1 MRDRVTAVLRRI
13 VETFQS
19 FTPGQKAI
27 SIFAVLA
34 LAVGGYFFATWAA
47 QPTYAPLFSNLAPAD
62 ASAIVDKLNAD
73 AVPYQLTNG
82 GQTIMVPQDQVY
94 AERIKLSGQGLPA
107 QADTGYALL
116 DKQGVMTSDFMQQVG
131 YQRALEGELNK
142 TIKSMAGV
150 QSATVHLAIP
160 AKDVFADNQQK
171 PTASVL
177 VQTAPSAKLSSAQT
191 QAIVHLVSSSVPGL
205 DPAKVTLVGA
215 DGKVL
220 STDDA
225 AGASGAADART
236 QQTQAFEQRMSGS
249 LQSMLDQVV
258 GPGHAA
264 VQVTADLDYDQTE
277 TKTQKYIAE
286 PSAPPLA
293 ETKKTEVYNG
303 GPNMGTGV
311 LGPDNIQV
319 PNGITGSAGPNGGYA
334 AQSDTRNNAV
344 GMVTETR
351 KSAPG
356 SVRKLS
362 VAVMLDSATAK
373 GANEAQLQQLVS
385 SAVGL
390 DPARGDSIALSTVA
404 FDKAAADT
412 NAKALA
418 DAKKAEQ
425 QAQLYSMLKTGAIV
439 GAILLLG
446 LVAWLRSR
454 RRNKRLRKLQVEI
467 ARANEERLAL
477 ELANARAALEAE
489 GGMDARLAIAPGGPG
504 DEDVAAEREAR
515 QREITSLVEQQP
527 DEVAQVLRGW
537 LADRRS

>member
-1 MRDRVTAVLRRI
+1 MRDRVTAVLRRV

-19 FTPGQKAI
+19 FTPGQRAI
-27 SIFAVLA
+27 SIFAVVA
-34 LAVGGYFFATWAA
+34 LAVGGYFFSTWAA
-47 QPTYAPLFSNLAPAD
+47 QPTYAPLFNNLAPAD

-73 AVPYQLTNG
+73 GVPYQLTNG
-82 GQTIMVPQDQVY
+82 GQTITVPQDQVY
-94 AERIKLSGQGLPA
+94 AQRIKLSGAGLPA

-142 TIKSMAGV
+142 TIKSIAGV
-150 QSATVHLAIP
+150 QSAAVHLAIP
-160 AKDVFADNQQK
+160 TKDVFADNQQK

-177 VQTAPSAKLSSAQT
+177 VQTGPSGKLSSPQA

-205 DPAKVTLVGA
+205 EPSKVTLVGA

-236 QQTQAFEQRMSGS
+236 QQTQAFEQRMGSS
-249 LQSMLDQVV
+249 LQQMLDQVV

-264 VQVTADLDYDQTE
+264 VQVTADLDFDQTE
-277 TKTQKYIAE
+277 TKTQKYVAD
-286 PSAPPLA
+286 PNTPPLA
-293 ETKKTEVYNG
+293 ETKKTETYTGNG
-303 GPNMGTGV
+303 TMGAGV

-319 PNGITGSAGPNGGYA
+319 PGGTGGANNGYN
-334 AQSDTRNNAV
+334 AQSETRNNAV

-390 DPARGDSIALSTVA
+390 DAARGDTIALSTVP
-404 FDKAAADT
+404 FDKSASDA

-418 DAKKAEQ
+418 DAKKAEEQ
-425 QAQLYSMLKTGAIV
+425 DRLYSLAKTGGIV
-439 GAILLLG
+439 AAILLLMFF
-446 LVAWLRSR
+446 AWLRSR
-454 RRNKRLRKLQVEI
+454 RRNKRLRRLQAEI
-467 ARANEERLAL
+467 ASANEERLQL

-489 GGMDARLAIAPGGPG
+489 GGETARLAITPGGGPN
-504 DEDVAAEREAR
+504 DEEAAAERELR
-515 QREITSLVEQQP
+515 QREISSLVEQQP

>member
-19 FTPGQKAI
+19 FTPGQRAM
-27 SIFAVLA
+27 SIFAVIA
-34 LAVGGYFFATWAA
+34 LAVGGYFFSTWAA
-47 QPTYAPLFSNLAPAD
+47 QPTYSPLFSNLAPAD
-62 ASAIVDKLNAD
+62 ASAIVDKLTAD

-82 GQTIMVPQDQVY
+82 GQTIMVPQDKVY
-94 AERIKLSGQGLPA
+94 GERIKLSGQGLPA
-107 QADTGYALL
+107 QSDTGYALL

-142 TIKSMAGV
+142 TIKSISGV
-150 QSATVHLAIP
+150 QSAAVHLAMP
-160 AKDVFADNQQK
+160 AKDVFADSQQK

-177 VQTAPSAKLSSAQT
+177 VQTGPSAKLTSVQA

-205 DPAKVTLVGA
+205 DASKVTVVGA

-225 AGASGAADART
+225 AGASGAADTRT

-249 LQSMLDQVV
+249 LQQMLDQVV

-264 VQVTADLDYDQTE
+264 VKVTADLDYDQTE
-277 TKTQKYIAE
+277 TKTQKYIAD
-286 PSAPPLA
+286 PSTPPLA
-293 ETKKTEVYNG
+293 DSKKTEVYNG
-303 GPNMGTGV
+303 NGGAGPGV

-319 PNGITGSAGPNGGYA
+319 PVGAGNPSSGYSS
-334 AQSDTRNNAV
+334 QTETRNNAV

-390 DPARGDSIALSTVA
+390 DAGRGDTIALSTLA
-404 FDKAAADT
+404 FDKSAANQ
-412 NAKALA
+412 NAGALA

-425 QAQLYSMLKTGAIV
+425 QAQLYSMIKTGAIV
-439 GAILLLG
+439 GVIALLLLIAMFG
-446 LVAWLRSR
+446 TR
-454 RRNKRLRKLQVEI
+454 RRNKKLDKLLKAEVAQ
-467 ARANEERLAL
+467 
-477 ELANARAALEAE
+477 ANADRAALDAANTRAIEAD
-489 GGMDARLAIAPGGPG
+489 GGVDARLAIAPADSDDGA
-504 DEDVAAEREAR
+504 AAEREAR
-515 QREITSLVEQQP
+515 HRELTSLVEQQP
-527 DEVAQVLRGW
+527 EEVAQVLRGW
-537 LADRRS
+537 LADRRN

>member
-19 FTPGQKAI
+19 FTPGQKAMSVI
-27 SIFAVLA
+27 AVIA
-34 LAVGGYFFATWAA
+34 LAAGGYFFSTWVS
-47 QPTYAPLFSNLAPAD
+47 QPTYTPLFSNLAPAD
-62 ASAIVDKLNAD
+62 ASAIVDKLTAEG
-73 AVPYQLTNG
+73 VPYQLSNG

-142 TIKSMAGV
+142 TIKSISGV
-150 QSATVHLAIP
+150 QAAAVHLAIP
-160 AKDVFADNQQK
+160 TKDVFADSQQK

-177 VQTAPSAKLSSAQT
+177 VQTASSAKLSSAQA

-205 DPAKVTLVGA
+205 DASKVTVVGA

-225 AGASGAADART
+225 AGASGAADARS
-236 QQTQAFEQRMSGS
+236 QQTQAFEQRMGGS
-249 LQSMLDQVV
+249 LQKMLDQVV

-277 TKTQKYIAE
+277 TKTQKYIAD
-286 PSAPPLA
+286 PSTPPLA
-293 ETKKTEVYNG
+293 ESKKTEIYNG
-303 GPNMGTGV
+303 NGGVGPGV

-319 PNGITGSAGPNGGYA
+319 PVGAGNPSSGYSS
-334 AQSDTRNNAV
+334 QSDTRNNAV
-344 GMVTETR
+344 GMVTESR

-356 SVRKLS
+356 SVRRLS

-373 GANEAQLQQLVS
+373 GVNEAQIQQLVS

-390 DPARGDSIALSTVA
+390 DANRGDSIAVSTVP
-404 FDKAAADT
+404 FDTSAANV
-412 NAKALA
+412 NAGALA

-425 QAQLYSMLKTGAIV
+425 QAQLYSMLKTGAVV

-446 LVAWLRSR
+446 FIAWFRSR
-454 RRNKRLRKLQVEI
+454 RRNKGLRALQAEI
-467 ARANEERLAL
+467 ERTNTERLAL
-477 ELANARAALEAE
+477 EAANARAALEAE
-489 GGMDARLAIAPGGPG
+489 AGGDARLALMPGGP
-504 DEDVAAEREAR
+504 DEEAAAEREAR
-515 QREITSLVEQQP
+515 QQEITSLVEQQP
-527 DEVAQVLRGW
+527 EEVAQVLRGW
-537 LADRRS
+537 LADRRG

>member
-19 FTPGQKAI
+19 FTPGQRAM
-27 SIFAVLA
+27 SVFAVIA
-34 LAVGGYFFATWAA
+34 LAVGGYFFATWAS
-47 QPTYAPLFSNLAPAD
+47 QPTYSPLFSNLAPAD
-62 ASAIVDKLNAD
+62 ASAIVDKLTAD

-82 GQTIMVPQDQVY
+82 GQTIMVPQDKVY
-94 AERIKLSGQGLPA
+94 GERIKLSGQGLPA

-142 TIKSMAGV
+142 TIKSISGV
-150 QSATVHLAIP
+150 QAAAVHLAMP
-160 AKDVFADNQQK
+160 AKDVFADSQQK

-177 VQTAPSAKLSSAQT
+177 VQTAPSAKLTSAQA

-205 DPAKVTLVGA
+205 DASNVTVVGA

-236 QQTQAFEQRMSGS
+236 QQTQAFEQRMSTS

-258 GPGHAA
+258 GAGHAA

-277 TKTQKYIAE
+277 TKTQKYISD
-286 PSAPPLA
+286 PSTPPLA
-293 ETKKTEVYNG
+293 DSKKTEVYNG
-303 GPNMGTGV
+303 SGAVGAGV

-319 PNGITGSAGPNGGYA
+319 PVGAGNPSSGYSS
-334 AQSDTRNNAV
+334 QTETRNNAV

-356 SVRKLS
+356 SVRRLS
-362 VAVMLDSATAK
+362 VAVMLDSATAG

-390 DPARGDSIALSTVA
+390 DPARGDSIALSTLA
-404 FDKAAADT
+404 FDKSAANKDAG
-412 NAKALA
+412 ALA

-425 QAQLYSMLKTGAIV
+425 QAQLYAMLKTGGVV
-439 GAILLLG
+439 GAILLLAF
-446 LVAWLRSR
+446 VAWWRSR
-454 RRNKRLRKLQVEI
+454 RRNKKLDNLI
-467 ARANEERLAL
+467 RAEVAQSNAERAAI
-477 ELANARAALEAE
+477 EAANARAIEAD
-489 GGMDARLAIAPGGPG
+489 GGADARLAIAPAG
-504 DEDVAAEREAR
+504 DDDSAAEREAR

-537 LADRRS
+537 LADRRG